1 MAERKPSVL
10 ERMWNRHAA
19 KKIKL
24 DDDDAAIGSSLQ
36 VQHDQSEP
44 VIDHESD
51 ERSQLDTVSNCE
63 ISWPT
68 TSDSV
73 TAQCTSDQSILN
85 QPQADNNNSCESGPS
100 PWPKIWTEQQV
111 NGFRDKYPWLV
122 ASDGKLGC
130 SACKQASAS
139 ALIKQQRIHLSTEW
153 INCTIKSTSDD
164 REKQLSA
171 IRGKLKKHLES
182 EAHQMAQKINDTS
195 KKNLLQE
202 STKKLV
208 EKDLLTTERVFRTAY
223 YLA

>member
-1 MAERKPSVL
+1 V
-10 ERMWNRHAA
+10 
-19 KKIKL
+19 
-24 DDDDAAIGSSLQ
+24 
-36 VQHDQSEP
+36 
-44 VIDHESD
+44 
-51 ERSQLDTVSNCE
+51 
-63 ISWPT
+63 
-68 TSDSV
+68 
-73 TAQCTSDQSILN
+73 
-85 QPQADNNNSCESGPS
+85 
-100 PWPKIWTEQQV
+100 
-111 NGFRDKYPWLV
+111 
-122 ASDGKLGC
+122 
-130 SACKQASAS
+130 CKQAS

-223 YLA
+223 YLAMSDRPFTDHDKLIELQTLNSAYLGSI